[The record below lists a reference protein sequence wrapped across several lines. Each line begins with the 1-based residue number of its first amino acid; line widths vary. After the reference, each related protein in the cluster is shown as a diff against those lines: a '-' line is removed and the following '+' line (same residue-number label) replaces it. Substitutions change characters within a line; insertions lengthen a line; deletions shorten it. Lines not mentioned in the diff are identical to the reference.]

1 MQHPAS
7 RFIFVLHPASQCHF
21 CPPSRLPPPTTI
33 FDLFDFLTCLP
44 PPIVLMM
51 GIPTSQT
58 FFPSPPASHTC
69 FSATSRLLVIILI
82 RPPTSRYEVDL
93 PHPRQISPRLPPP
106 SPIFSQ
112 HPASQMHCPPPSFVL
127 ISVVNYIKFG
137 LFVYSLG
144 FIVHF
149 A

>member
-1 MQHPAS
+1 MFLSIYLSIHLLGGGDTGVQHPAS
-7 RFIFVLHPASQCHF
+7 RFIFALHPAS
-21 CPPSRLPPPTTI
+21 RLPL
-33 FDLFDFLTCLP
+33 LFLTFLTFLTCLRP
-44 PPIVLMM
+44 PVVLMM

-82 RPPTSRYEVDL
+82 RPPTSRYEVNL

-112 HPASQMHCPPPSFVL
+112 HPASQMHCPPL
-127 ISVVNYIKFG
+127 
-137 LFVYSLG
+137 L
-144 FIVHF
+144 
-149 A
+149 